1 MLTSQLRHWDGCAR
15 AWLDTRAIPSS
26 SAQVRAHIASNCW
39 THSGAE
45 VDGCQVLRC
54 GANAVCTDLAP
65 PSVDAECGCL
75 SGFTGDP
82 LLGCTGSLSE
92 VIGHSCVILTDI
104 DACVS
109 QPCHAQATCTDLAAP
124 SLDRSC
130 ACNTGYQGD
139 GAAVCFGMMRI
150 SHACCVSHAQISTR
164 VSASRAVPTACA
176 VIFQRRRCS
185 AHASVPSVTG
195 RLTAASRACR
205 VWCARLVCR

>member
-1 MLTSQLRHWDGCAR
+1 MSD
-15 AWLDTRAIPSS
+15 
-26 SAQVRAHIASNCW
+26 
-39 THSGAE
+39 AE
-45 VDGCQVLRC
+45 VWG
-54 GANAVCTDLAP
+54 
-65 PSVDAECGCL
+65 ECGLHGPRATVGRCRVR
-75 SGFTGDP
+75 
-82 LLGCTGSLSE
+82 LSE
-92 VIGHSCVILTDI
+92 WVHGRSAAGLHRFVVGGDWCPCVILTDF

-139 GAAVCFGMMRI
+139 GAAVCSGMMCI
-150 SHACCVSHAQISTR
+150 SHACFVSLAQISTR

-185 AHASVPSVTG
+185 AHASVPSATG